1 MTDKNG
7 KTLNSKMYLRQC
19 EAEAKKLLDVARVN
33 GLDVSGSKDYTWY
46 IDSIAFDLMLN
57 ENIPAEN
64 KKEILDT
71 YRAFCYY
78 KGVADAINYI

>member
-1 MTDKNG
+1 MTDKEN
-7 KTLNSKMYLRQC
+7 KKMKSKIYLRQC
-19 EAEAKKLLDVARVN
+19 EMKAKKILDVARVN
-33 GLDVSGSKDYTWY
+33 GLDISRSKDYNWY
-46 IDSIAFDLMLN
+46 IDSIALDLLLN

-78 KGVADAINYI
+78 KGVADAINYT

>member
-1 MTDKNG
+1 MTDKYG
-7 KTLNSKMYLRQC
+7 KTLNPKIYLRQC
-19 EAEAKKLLDVARVN
+19 EAEAKKIIDTALVN

-46 IDSIAFDLMLN
+46 IDSIMLDLMLN

-78 KGVADAINYI
+78 KGVHDAIRYI

>member
-1 MTDKNG
+1 MTDKEN
-7 KTLNSKMYLRQC
+7 KIMTSKMYLRQC
-19 EAEAKKLLDVARVN
+19 ESEAKKILGVARVN
-33 GLDVSGSKDYTWY
+33 GLDISGSKNYDWY
-46 IDSIAFDLMLN
+46 IDSIVLDLMLN

-78 KGVADAINYI
+78 KGIADAIKYI